1 MIGVPAR
8 HGQPVIKGAEMADIR
23 IEEKSRKGLPNWLL
37 ILITITIAL
46 VVWWYITRMA

>member
-1 MIGVPAR
+1 MWYARPA
-8 HGQPVIKGAEMADIR
+8 GSTSLQGAEMADIR
-23 IEEKSRKGLPNWLL
+23 IEEKSKRGLPNWLL